1 MFWWA
6 SPAGSRSCS
15 STSCQRRKLLAVAGR
30 RHAMGYNTITRRPR
44 GTGDL
49 DSRSSIR
56 AWDWTSSGGYDRRP
70 VSMALL
76 RAKTG
81 KSWPFLSGLSRRRSA
96 RLPLPYRQLSYYL
109 FSSSFSS
116 QTLTYR
122 QTDRQTYST
131 HTHTQHL
138 RHGELFGQR
147 RRGHGNAHFFLVW
160 FISWGVDTSHII
172 PVFFGDGGAPMKIP
186 LYHTTSIPR
195 IFVRCCTSPF
205 LSND

>member
-1 MFWWA
+1 MAAIHGGEKINRGKCDCGAVFWWA

-30 RHAMGYNTITRRPR
+30 RNAMGYNTVTRRPR

-81 KSWPFLSGLSRRRSA
+81 KRWPFLSGCQDGGA
-96 RLPLPYRQLSYYL
+96 QDYQYL
-109 FSSSFSS
+109 TDNSHTTFFFFILITNTHI
-116 QTLTYR
+116 QADR
-122 QTDRQTYST
+122 QTDTLST
-131 HTHTQHL
+131 HSHTHTQHL

-160 FISWGVDTSHII
+160 FISWGGRHITH
-172 PVFFGDGGAPMKIP
+172 
-186 LYHTTSIPR
+186 HTR
-195 IFVRCCTSPF
+195 F
-205 LSND
+205 LW

>member
-1 MFWWA
+1 MAAIHGGEKINRGKCDCGAVSWWA

-30 RHAMGYNTITRRPR
+30 RHAMGYNTVTRRPR

-76 RAKTG
+76 RAKDG
-81 KSWPFLSGLSRRRSA
+81 QELAFSFGLSRRRSA

-109 FSSSFSS
+109 FLLHSHHKHSH
-116 QTLTYR
+116 TGR
-122 QTDRQTYST
+122 QTDRHTPTHTQT
-131 HTHTQHL
+131 HTHTTPTTW
-138 RHGELFGQR
+138 GAFWSEEEGAWQR
-147 RRGHGNAHFFLVW
+147 
-160 FISWGVDTSHII
+160 
-172 PVFFGDGGAPMKIP
+172 
-186 LYHTTSIPR
+186 
-195 IFVRCCTSPF
+195 PF
-205 LSND
+205 LFSLVHQLGGRHITHHTRFLW